1 VSAFVLALLFACVE
15 DEEATYAQYNG
26 DDESVSVE
34 VGVDTRYV
42 VEDDGTEV
50 PESVSVPL
58 MSSTGTVDI
67 GTGTVTPSAGPIGT
81 VHSVIVEVASDYAD
95 DVDRVTVRTASD
107 GRGEDEYELD
117 RDSAGEGYWVFE
129 LESQGEEDEV
139 RTDTLTFFLYAEVD
153 SEE

>member
-50 PESVSVPL
+50 P
-58 MSSTGTVDI
+58 
-67 GTGTVTPSAGPIGT
+67 
-81 VHSVIVEVASDYAD
+81 SDYAG